1 MFAFT
6 LEKRQ
11 EQFWPQLKASVGGLE
26 KLTGSTWSPGQVP
39 QISFKSVGEA
49 ERFHLVRFPNSVLP
63 DFGLWYICKE
73 VEAGGVGEGSF
84 VLHLQTT

>member
-6 LEKRQ
+6 LDKKAEAV
-11 EQFWPQLKASVGGLE
+11 LASVESKCGLE
-26 KLTGSTWSPGQVP
+26 KLTDSTWSLCRVL
-39 QISFKSVGEA
+39 QISFKSVGESD
-49 ERFHLVRFPNSVLP
+49 RFHLVRFPNSVLP